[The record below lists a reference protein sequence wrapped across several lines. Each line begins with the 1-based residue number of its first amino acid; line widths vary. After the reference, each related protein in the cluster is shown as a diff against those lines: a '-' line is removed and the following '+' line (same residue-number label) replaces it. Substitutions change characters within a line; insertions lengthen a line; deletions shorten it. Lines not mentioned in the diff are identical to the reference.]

1 MDENIKLDEFRNEI
15 NKIVEKHK
23 KELSN
28 QQLASCLKNITSALI
43 VNSIGF

>member
-15 NKIVEKHK
+15 NKIVEKYK

-28 QQLASCLKNITSALI
+28 QEMASSLKNITSALI